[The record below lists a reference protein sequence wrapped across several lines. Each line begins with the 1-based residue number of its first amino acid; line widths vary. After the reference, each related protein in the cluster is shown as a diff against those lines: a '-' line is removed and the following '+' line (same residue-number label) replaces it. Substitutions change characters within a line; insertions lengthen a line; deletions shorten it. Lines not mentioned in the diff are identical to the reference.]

1 MGARS
6 EPQLRVI
13 EGDAEAPDG
22 RKRLLER
29 AQAGDSSAWSQLY
42 QDSFAGLLRH
52 VTFMVLDVEV
62 AEDLCQEAFAV
73 AFANIERSFDPSGSF
88 EAWVRGIAHNLVRKH
103 WRKRQRRDRAHA
115 KLEVVADRES
125 EGRVNEQVDR
135 LERERRAD
143 ALAAALEL
151 IPANLREAF
160 VLSDIRELS
169 AAEGADILGISPG
182 NFRVRVSR
190 ARTRLRALLTDAGII
205 SRTVVSS

>member
-103 WRKRQRRDRAHA
+103 WRKQQRRDRAHA
-115 KLEVVADRES
+115 
-125 EGRVNEQVDR
+125 R
-135 LERERRAD
+135 LEQLSEQLANLARTSPEHRVVRDRRAE
-143 ALAAALEL
+143 ALLAALETL
-151 IPANLREAF
+151 SPSLREAF
-160 VLSDIRELS
+160 VLCELNGMS
-169 AAEGADILGISPG
+169 AAEAARELGITPG
-182 NFRVRVSR
+182 NFRVRATR
-190 ARTRLRALLTDAGII
+190 ARARLRKGFKRYGLMATDG
-205 SRTVVSS
+205 RR